1 MCVSKKTSFVAL
13 SLAFKQRLGV
23 TGKCPILKNQR
34 CWWCVELNCGNVS
47 WDAIV
52 FCNWSFLGFAG
63 KWVKL
68 SLLKHT
74 HNVKSRLNPTPTDAK
89 AILKESVFE

>member
-1 MCVSKKTSFVAL
+1 MCVSKKNSFVAL

-23 TGKCPILKNQR
+23 TGKCLILKNRR

-89 AILKESVFE
+89 VILKESVFE

>member
-1 MCVSKKTSFVAL
+1 MV
-13 SLAFKQRLGV
+13 
-23 TGKCPILKNQR
+23 
-34 CWWCVELNCGNVS
+34 CVELNCGNVS

-52 FCNWSFLGFAG
+52 FYNWSFLGFAG

-74 HNVKSRLNPTPTDAK
+74 HNVNSRLNPTPTDAK